1 MWPHTCSRVKV
12 PAAKRLKY
20 SELRKGFRASSS
32 AFRDSNHSSVVTLM
46 ILEGAGPFGPA
57 PRDIEWWRVRDSN
70 PRPRRCE
77 RRALPTELTPRE
89 ANVRILPHRCAGGV
103 SLLAWAALRIGP
115 RRSMGS

>member
-1 MWPHTCSRVKV
+1 MWPHTCSRVRV

-20 SELRKGFRASSS
+20 SEPRKGFRASSS
-32 AFRDSNHSSVVTLM
+32 ALRDSNHSSVVTLM

-77 RRALPTELTPRE
+77 RRALPTDLTPRE
-89 ANVRILPHRCAGGV
+89 ANVPYSTSPLRRGR
-103 SLLAWAALRIGP
+103 LLARLGGAED
-115 RRSMGS
+115 